1 MISKLAQISD
11 NAQIGE
17 NVEIGPFA
25 VIHDNVII
33 GDNTKIHSNAVIYS
47 GARIGKNCQIFPGA
61 VISPVPQD
69 LKFEGEETTVEIG
82 DNTVIREC
90 VTVHRATKD
99 RWVTRIG
106 KNCLI
111 MAYVHV
117 AHDCQIGDGVILA
130 SYVGLSGHSTVDDYA
145 IIEGS
150 AGTQQFIRIGKHSFI
165 AGGTL
170 IRKDVP
176 PYVKAAREP
185 ITYAGV
191 NAIGLR
197 RRGFSDEAVRE
208 IEDTYRTIFVL
219 NTNVSKGV
227 QAVKELMPNSV
238 YAKEII
244 DFIETADKGIIRGMI

>member
-1 MISKLAQISD
+1 MISKLAHISD

-33 GDNTKIHSNAVIYS
+33 GDNTKIHSNAVIYP
-47 GARIGKNCQIFPGA
+47 GARLGKNCEIFPGA

-82 DNTVIREC
+82 DNTIIREC

-99 RWVTRIG
+99 KWVTRIG

-208 IEDTYRTIFVL
+208 IEDAYRTIFVL

-244 DFIETADKGIIRGMI
+244 DFIEAADKGIIRGMI

>member
-1 MISKLAQISD
+1 MISKLAYISD